1 MSKAFSF
8 DPAAVRQQIASCAA
22 RLIAEDGMDYH
33 GAKRKAV
40 QQLFGTAPKGLAD
53 FLPNN
58 REIEDEVR
66 LYQQLFQS
74 ESQPLR
80 LAELRRKAVGLMQ
93 ELADYEPYLTG
104 AVLNGTASEHS
115 PIRLEL
121 FVDSAKDVQI
131 FLLNLGAEFDVHEE
145 TTSLGLCEVVH
156 TLWDEE
162 DALLYLYPSQ
172 ALRQQRK
179 AARGDENGHERITE
193 RANLSQLLKQFGTIL
208 SECDDYEQ

>member
-1 MSKAFSF
+1 M
-8 DPAAVRQQIASCAA
+8 
-22 RLIAEDGMDYH
+22 
-33 GAKRKAV
+33 
-40 QQLFGTAPKGLAD
+40 
-53 FLPNN
+53 
-58 REIEDEVR
+58 
-66 LYQQLFQS
+66 
-74 ESQPLR
+74 
-80 LAELRRKAVGLMQ
+80 
-93 ELADYEPYLTG
+93 
-104 AVLNGTASEHS
+104 LNGTASEHS

-179 AARGDENGHERITE
+179 AARGDENEHERITE